1 MAVVPGERKR
11 GCLSGFPCAKVAVV
25 DSRTKTFD
33 RMVVGQR
40 EGKRTLPESGRNT
53 LPQKKVKNLSTVY
66 YRTWLGD
73 RFRFFF

>member
-1 MAVVPGERKR
+1 MNENEVA
-11 GCLSGFPCAKVAVV
+11 FPCAEVAVV
-25 DSRTKTFD
+25 DSRPKTFD

-40 EGKRTLPESGRNT
+40 GEGKRTLPESGRNT